1 MMESKPKKKP
11 RTVCNIACKLLQK
24 AQQTKR
30 TYLAVLITL
39 LDYSMIYKLHGKK
52 AHVLLYFLFFILIQ
66 SHNYQ
71 GLICNVLM
79 NINY

>member
-1 MMESKPKKKP
+1 MESKPKKKP

-52 AHVLLYFLFFILIQ
+52 AHVLFFILIQ

-71 GLICNVLM
+71 GLMCNVLM

>member
-24 AQQTKR
+24 AQQTKC
-30 TYLAVLITL
+30 TYPAVLITL
-39 LDYSMIYKLHGKK
+39 LDYSKMIYKLHGKK
-52 AHVLLYFLFFILIQ
+52 AHVLFFILIQ

-71 GLICNVLM
+71 GLMCNVLM